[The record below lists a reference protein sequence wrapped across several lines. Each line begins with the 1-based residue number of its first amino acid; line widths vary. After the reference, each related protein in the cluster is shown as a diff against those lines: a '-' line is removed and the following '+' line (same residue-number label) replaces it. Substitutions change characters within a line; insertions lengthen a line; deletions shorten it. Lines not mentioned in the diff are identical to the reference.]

1 MVTLADSYFKLLRL
15 VIMRR
20 HYDSK
25 SLCFIYSCT
34 VPLYIACWIFY
45 MVAHILIKQHKGN
58 IKILELFDCAIDYS
72 YYGTG
77 WERYMVCWS
86 HIDKALFSVSI

>member
-1 MVTLADSYFKLLRL
+1 ME
-15 VIMRR
+15 
-20 HYDSK
+20 
-25 SLCFIYSCT
+25 
-34 VPLYIACWIFY
+34 
-45 MVAHILIKQHKGN
+45 AHILIKQHKGN